1 MRMLRVRERA
11 GMGGQYALTGA
22 CLPRQQAGETGAMQN
37 DLTKKLSIDARTIHY
52 NVRHLQGE
60 WLPARLPVLHV
71 TSCVSGPGYGLVKVQ
86 KALKSNILC
95 LSRHYNACLRK
106 LAGVAPTGSTINVG
120 AAKGSTA
127 LSYGA
132 MAERVVAAL
141 RAARDCTLVE
151 SEVRITVGMKGNAH
165 KTSWAHVKRE
175 LEQRGAVS
183 IRVTV
188 NGRMQPC
195 LHLKS
200 SSGLATGGPERRR
213 APELQAE
220 NPDHRVS
227 SGTQVRAEET
237 LQQQIYNMVI
247 ESGEEGITHA
257 DINRSLRVPTKL
269 SYTICCALVAA
280 NRLCVVA
287 ETIRSQCNY
296 RLIGPV
302 HFRVDKYARVATSA
316 ASPAKGAEHT
326 EPSSEP
332 SKFPRTVQQQ
342 RRRDKVQ
349 EYVNTHRMV
358 WLQDVLQW
366 MRSEVGDDIDKKVL
380 MRLVSELKR
389 DGKVQT
395 LFFST
400 RTSLRHQERQIQA
413 IFAIGVPREGQDVE
427 AFVGAKAV
435 KRRKVS
441 GKLENAPHMLVE
453 VDHLPRVVDISSRK
467 HAAKVRIRRYAHSQ

>member
-1 MRMLRVRERA
+1 M
-11 GMGGQYALTGA
+11 
-22 CLPRQQAGETGAMQN
+22 
-37 DLTKKLSIDARTIHY
+37 
-52 NVRHLQGE
+52 
-60 WLPARLPVLHV
+60 
-71 TSCVSGPGYGLVKVQ
+71 SGPGYGLVKVQ
-86 KALKSNILC
+86 KGLKSNVLC
-95 LSRHYNACLRK
+95 LSRHYNACL
-106 LAGVAPTGSTINVG
+106 PTGSTVNVG
-120 AAKGSTA
+120 AAKGSTGR
-127 LSYGA
+127 SYGA

-141 RAARDCTLVE
+141 RASRDCTLVE
-151 SEVRITVGMKGNAH
+151 SEVRITVGLKGNAH
-165 KTSWAHVKRE
+165 KTAWAHVKRE
-175 LEQRGAVS
+175 LEQRDAVS

-200 SSGLATGGPERRR
+200 SSGLATGGPERRP
-213 APELQAE
+213 APELQAG
-220 NPDHRVS
+220 NLDQRVS
-227 SGTQVRAEET
+227 SGTQTRAEET

-247 ESGEEGITHA
+247 ESGEEGVTHA
-257 DINRSLRVPTKL
+257 DINRRLRVPTKL

-287 ETIRSQCNY
+287 ETIRGQCNY
-296 RLIGPV
+296 RLIGHV
-302 HFRVDKYARVATSA
+302 HFRAEKYARVSTSA
-316 ASPAKGAEHT
+316 ASPAEGEHT
-326 EPSSEP
+326 EPSSEA

-380 MRLVSELKR
+380 TRLVSELQS

-400 RTSLRHQERQIQA
+400 RASLRHQERQIQA
-413 IFAIGVPREGQDVE
+413 IFAIGVPRDGQDVQ

-441 GKLENAPHMLVE
+441 GKLENAPHLLVE
-453 VDHLPRVVDISSRK
+453 VDHLPQVVDISSRK
-467 HAAKVRIRRYAHSQ
+467 HAAKVRIRRYARTPWSAFTRLLLPKVNSER